1 LILASYSDSQSRVL
15 VCFLSSFCWLL
26 WNSHLPL
33 VYCFRFDSNVV
44 LAQPMVSSFLLL
56 VSRISLIVV
65 DSLFALVFSSFFFVV
80 FLYLRLHFCFQLFTC
95 FPTFVTRLPVVVGD
109 DLFLLS
115 TFLLHAVVPAYRSSF
130 NCCRSGH
137 VWAFVLDSCRVALP
151 QQAACGTDFESSGFI
166 LGLKALRLCRLLCGQ
181 PTLMV
186 AATIDLPT

>member
-1 LILASYSDSQSRVL
+1 
-15 VCFLSSFCWLL
+15 VCFLSSFRWLL
-26 WNSHLPL
+26 WNSQLPL

-56 VSRISLIVV
+56 VSRISLLVV

-186 AATIDLPT
+186 AATVVSTLRDIK